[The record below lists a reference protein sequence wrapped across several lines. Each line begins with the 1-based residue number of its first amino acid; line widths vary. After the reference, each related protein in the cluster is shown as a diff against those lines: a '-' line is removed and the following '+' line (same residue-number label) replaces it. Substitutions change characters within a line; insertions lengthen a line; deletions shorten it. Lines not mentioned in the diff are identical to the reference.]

1 MSETKKT
8 TQYEDFE
15 NFFSKSL
22 KESDPK
28 LYDSLAQ
35 EFSRQQEHIELIAS
49 ENIVSRSVLDAQGSI
64 MTNKYAEGYS
74 GRRYYGGCEY
84 VDLAE
89 DLAISRACEL
99 FESKFAKY
107 KTAEPLLPVIP
118 IKYMAFAFPL
128 AFTFTFSWFTVTVE
142 IDAKRLWFETRSIPQ
157 SKVVP
162 QLLAEFFVQEFGVVL
177 PSVVYDDLYC
187 QVAQN
192 SYVRTLVSTQN

>member
-74 GRRYYGGCEY
+74 GRRYYGH
-84 VDLAE
+84 
-89 DLAISRACEL
+89 
-99 FESKFAKY
+99 ES
-107 KTAEPLLPVIP
+107 
-118 IKYMAFAFPL
+118 
-128 AFTFTFSWFTVTVE
+128 
-142 IDAKRLWFETRSIPQ
+142 
-157 SKVVP
+157 
-162 QLLAEFFVQEFGVVL
+162 
-177 PSVVYDDLYC
+177 
-187 QVAQN
+187 
-192 SYVRTLVSTQN
+192 